1 MITQKPE
8 RVKTLTQAEW
18 AASKLSERAL
28 HVARSYEGE
37 RESAAND
44 SKLIRAWLKLAGV
57 FFPAP
62 WCAAFVTACL
72 VEAGADRKKL
82 PRFAASTYYW
92 WLWAKNSRRL
102 RQVGVRGDV
111 FVWNG
116 RDGGHTGFVRQ
127 GGGGDPKIGTLEGNT
142 NDEGSREGYEVCER
156 VRWTSEI
163 SRHPRWGYIV
173 IDEGLE

>member
-1 MITQKPE
+1 MIPPKPE

-18 AASKLSERAL
+18 AASPLAERAL
-28 HVARSYEGE
+28 HVARSYVGE

-44 SKLIRAWLKLAGV
+44 SKLIRFWLKLSGV
-57 FFPAP
+57 LSPAP

-92 WLWAKNSRRL
+92 WAWAKKNGRL
-102 RQVGVRGDV
+102 REVGARGNV
-111 FVWNG
+111 FVWNAKN
-116 RDGGHTGFVRQ
+116 GGHTGFVRQ
-127 GGGGDPKIGTLEGNT
+127 GGGVNPKFGSLEGNT

-156 VRWTSEI
+156 ERWTSEI

-173 IDEGLE
+173 IDKELE